1 MIRRPPRSTRTDTR
15 SPYTTLFRSQSGE
28 MSVAYTGAPG
38 RAAAAGSRTDEGPVA
53 ECGTDSAPTAV
64 RPPAP
69 PAAVMDA
76 EEPARAPDRPGSP
89 VVSTPVDAETTVD
102 AAGPAVGTL
111 VARSVDVAS
120 LLRAFSR
127 PGGAARPAAGETSPG
142 GGEWSGGLT
151 SGGETYASGRADD

>member
-1 MIRRPPRSTRTDTR
+1 
-15 SPYTTLFRSQSGE
+15 
-28 MSVAYTGAPG
+28 MSVSYTGAPG
-38 RAAAAGSRTDEGPVA
+38 RASSAGSRTDEVPVA

-111 VARSVDVAS
+111 VARSVDVARSEEHTTELQS
-120 LLRAFSR
+120 LMRIS
-127 PGGAARPAAGETSPG
+127 
-142 GGEWSGGLT
+142 
-151 SGGETYASGRADD
+151 YAVLCLKKKTRQRYNQHY